1 MYPIIII
8 FSHIFCAWLQI
19 FLNHCSDISVN
30 EKQSTKNENANNGS
44 NEFAIER
51 SNPNGNESRSDTRAR
66 YGYDVLIIVNFKV
79 ILSFILLQ

>member
-1 MYPIIII
+1 MLI
-8 FSHIFCAWLQI
+8 L
-19 FLNHCSDISVN
+19 LNDCSDISAN
-30 EKQSTKNENANNGS
+30 DKQSTKNENANNGS

-79 ILSFILLQ
+79 IFYYNNSLNLQ

>member
-8 FSHIFCAWLQI
+8 SKITFCPWLQI

-44 NEFAIER
+44 NDFAIER

-66 YGYDVLIIVNFKV
+66 YGCNKIIT
-79 ILSFILLQ
+79 LSYLNYLLQ

>member
-1 MYPIIII
+1 MYPIVVTTKII
-8 FSHIFCAWLQI
+8 FCPWLQI

-66 YGYDVLIIVNFKV
+66 YGYDALIIVNFKV
-79 ILSFILLQ
+79 IFLLQ